1 MGTMVSKHDK
11 RGFTLLEVVVAITIA
26 AIAFPT
32 LLQAF
37 SNGAKQ
43 RSIIENRI
51 TAIFL
56 LRLRMAEIESA
67 GYSALASE
75 EGDFGTDSRFKWSS
89 EVKDT
94 EIEGLKEVTVTIT
107 WQERGKDQS
116 VSLTTYMADR
126 SLQQEQ
132 G

>member
-1 MGTMVSKHDK
+1 MIHPQGK

-75 EGDFGTDSRFKWSS
+75 EGDFGTDSRFKWAS
-89 EVKDT
+89 EVKDS

-126 SLQQEQ
+126 SIQQEQ